1 MGESSEMTDSMVGAG
16 IHRNQHASR
25 CARRLHFGQ
34 RHAATRGSLAF
45 QMRLCEPASAVDNER
60 YIHKVVSRRKRNN
73 RTTYFDAKL
82 GNLFDASQGLVLK
95 VGRTLPYL
103 GAPR

>member
-16 IHRNQHASR
+16 IHKNQHASR
-25 CARRLHFGQ
+25 CARRLHFEQ

-45 QMRLCEPASAVDNER
+45 EMRLCEPASAVDNER

-82 GNLFDASQGLVLK
+82 GNLFDASQVLVRSTSRS
-95 VGRTLPYL
+95 VGHL